1 MSISRSLTKLKKM
14 NPIIRRMMKRK
25 KYGNFLR
32 NYSMLFII
40 GAFANYKSIHI
51 FWIGKKVGKE
61 NIKGINLW

>member
-51 FWIGKKVGKE
+51 FLIGKKFG
-61 NIKGINLW
+61 

>member
-51 FWIGKKVGKE
+51 FWIGKKFGKE

>member
-1 MSISRSLTKLKKM
+1 M

-51 FWIGKKVGKE
+51 FLIGKKVGKE